1 MSEIEIR
8 GWNLQ
13 REMNEADA
21 SPSPQSLPSEAQR
34 NLISFLK
41 SYVRVLFIV
50 L

>member
-21 SPSPQSLPSEAQR
+21 GPSPQSLPREAQR
-34 NLISFLK
+34 NRISFLK